1 MMAMSMSMSMMMS
14 FERVCHVEGP
24 MSEDYSGSSPVC
36 GCRGPGAGQRWEAEL
51 RWSLTAMSSSM
62 AWRAMLDEREW
73 EFRGREEKCLA
84 SRNGE
89 SMSSLASRKS
99 WKWVLKLSPH
109 DDSVELGIG
118 DPRRED
124 AWRWEWWRL
133 GFLRAYMAEASRE
146 VILAAG
152 RAGKLAGDCPSEHGE
167 HMAKMVE

>member
-1 MMAMSMSMSMMMS
+1 MSMSMMMS
-14 FERVCHVEGP
+14 LESVCHVECP
-24 MSEDYSGSSPVC
+24 MSEDCSESSPVC
-36 GCRGPGAGQRWEAEL
+36 GCRWPGAGPQRWEAEL
-51 RWSLTAMSSSM
+51 KWSPTAMSSSM
-62 AWRAMLDEREW
+62 AWRAMMDEREW

-152 RAGKLAGDCPSEHGE
+152 ESWELAGDCPSEHGE